1 MGQQGT
7 NVPLVVVLAEPAY
20 LRLGAPGDP
29 ASARVRRSGRP
40 EPARAGQAPAVPV
53 AVAVPI
59 ADGLFALA
67 RRTNDVADTVRVED
81 HSCGAAGHLPH
92 AHSARP
98 GRSAVRTEVTSH
110 ARFIGSVGPRLEGG
124 LESEPFA
131 TSRGR
136 RTWDSGAG
144 YLARSVL
151 GCTAR
156 SIGGRG
162 GCAKSKSRLRSPS
175 IGAFSRTSGRGSGRP
190 SVRGSSL
197 SP

>member
-7 NVPLVVVLAEPAY
+7 NVPLAVVLAEPAY
-20 LRLGAPGDP
+20 LRLGTPGDS
-29 ASARVRRSGRP
+29 ALARVRRSGRP

-67 RRTNDVADTVRVED
+67 RGTDDLADTVRVED
-81 HSCGAAGHLPH
+81 HGCGAAGHLPH
-92 AHSARP
+92 APSAQA
-98 GRSAVRTEVTSH
+98 GRTAVRTEVTSH
-110 ARFIGSVGPRLEGG
+110 ARFIGSLEPPLEAGLVRAPSPPREDNARGFG
-124 LESEPFA
+124 L
-131 TSRGR
+131 
-136 RTWDSGAG
+136 AG
-144 YLARSVL
+144 CLARVVL

-162 GCAKSKSRLRSPS
+162 GGAKSKSRLRLPS
-175 IGAFSRTSGRGSGRP
+175 IGAFSRTSGRASGRP